1 MDAAPRGVKQ
11 ARPRAAAAARF
22 LPRRR
27 SVYDRRMKKVS
38 DAAEEARQW
47 AMTIRLLFAVGALA
61 GLVACLL
68 VARML

>member
-1 MDAAPRGVKQ
+1 
-11 ARPRAAAAARF
+11 
-22 LPRRR
+22 
-27 SVYDRRMKKVS
+27 MKKVS
-38 DAAEEARQW
+38 NAAEEARQW